1 MNIAVTDVSL
11 PSSLSKS
18 CLPAH
23 DLNSSQIKAFGSEIL
38 GQLEERGQVRFSIDL
53 SRVIPEKFLADLV
66 ESFSSPLFYRGT
78 KPIIAHVKPL
88 PGKDPHSFQGSHEFD
103 LHTDLSWM
111 EERLTPRYAT
121 LLCLNSDPAGGGES
135 LFAHID
141 KILDLMTPFDKKLL
155 QDTQLRWRSH
165 RDAEQY
171 SERSGSILT
180 ERDGKHYVRFRSDL
194 IVDTSPIFEVA
205 SRFFNTA
212 MSIAERFTLQR
223 GDCWIVDNQRTLHGR
238 TALNSGLSSTRELLR
253 IHSATFP

>member
-1 MNIAVTDVSL
+1 
-11 PSSLSKS
+11 
-18 CLPAH
+18 
-23 DLNSSQIKAFGSEIL
+23 
-38 GQLEERGQVRFSIDL
+38 
-53 SRVIPEKFLADLV
+53 
-66 ESFSSPLFYRGT
+66 
-78 KPIIAHVKPL
+78 
-88 PGKDPHSFQGSHEFD
+88 
-103 LHTDLSWM
+103 M
-111 EERLTPRYAT
+111 EEHLTPRYAT

-141 KILDLMTPFDKKLL
+141 KILDLMTPYDKKLL